1 MSVVLKVEMDVKQAM
16 SAINGLPPSAMQ
28 AAWRRTLRKV
38 STWVK
43 SQVARSVA
51 KETRIPRKVLVQRIY
66 FFLRSRDSGKVW
78 LGLNAIEAH
87 RLGSVR
93 DLGGGGAGF
102 AGPGGVVVTDSRKT
116 GPRRYYQNAW
126 TMHKRNPNGPI
137 YSRIGKARAPYGI
150 VKVDWGGAGE
160 KAFREAAA
168 MVEER
173 LLIVLRQEVNYEI
186 HKALG
191 HGRKT

>member
-1 MSVVLKVEMDVKQAM
+1 MSIALKVDLDIKHVLDAF
-16 SAINGLPPSAMQ
+16 NGLPPSAMQ

-43 SQVARSVA
+43 SQVARAVA
-51 KETRIPRKVLVQRIY
+51 KETRIQRKVLMTRIY

-78 LGLNAIEAH
+78 LGLNPIEAH
-87 RLGSVR
+87 RLGAVR
-93 DLGGGGAGF
+93 DLGGGAPGF
-102 AGPGGVVVTDSRKT
+102 AGPGGVLVTDSRKT

-126 TMHKRNPNGPI
+126 TMRHRDPNGPI
-137 YSRIGKARAPYGI
+137 YSRVGKARTPYGI
-150 VKVDWGGAGE
+150 VKVDWEGSGE

-168 MVEER
+168 RVEER
-173 LLIVLRQEVNYEI
+173 LLVVLRQELNYEI

-191 HGRKT
+191 RGRKT